1 MADAPDLTAAP
12 AAYPQAWEADVVL
25 RDGGTCHL
33 RPIRPDDAA
42 GLVALHGR
50 LSPQTVYFRFFAPYP
65 QLSDRDVERFTTVD
79 YRDRVALVAT
89 IGEAII
95 GVVRYD
101 RVAPQEAEVAF
112 VIEDEHQGR
121 GLGTIFLEHI
131 AQAARERG
139 VRRFV
144 AEVLPENARM
154 LEIFEHAGYVAESSR
169 DEGFIAL
176 SFDITPTASS
186 LAVTHAREQRAEAT
200 SIARLVSPRSVAIV
214 GAGRDEASIGSAL
227 ARHVVDGGFTGPVVA
242 INPNA
247 EGQVAGLPCFPSL
260 REAPGPIDL
269 AIVASPAD
277 TVVDVVHDAAAARV
291 HSLVVVSAGFGESGA
306 DGWAA
311 QQALLRSAR
320 ELGLRVLGPNALG
333 FINTAPEVRLNAS
346 LSPHFPQAGSIG
358 FFAQSGAPGAAL
370 LEAASRRGL
379 GISTFVSAG
388 NRADISGNDVL
399 QYWEDDEAT
408 ELVMLYLESIGN
420 PRKFSRIARR
430 LGVRKPII
438 AVKAGRSTQGAPLGH
453 AVRTTELDPDA
464 VEQTFIQSGVIRTQ
478 TIAEMY
484 DVAQL
489 LASQPLPSGNRV
501 LAMSNSDAMTLMAAD
516 AVSGAGL
523 QWVDPPIVFGPGA
536 TVEEFERAL
545 AAAADD
551 PAVESILAMYVPD
564 LQHTGARAAAAL
576 ERVAARATTPILAVM
591 FAVEGTHRLL
601 ATLTDGRP
609 QLGTVPTY
617 PAVEDAVRALAAVQR
632 HAEWR
637 LHATDNPVVP
647 LGIDVEAARRDVGR
661 WLAASDGDGDVTL
674 AESQASGL
682 LAHYGITVWPRR
694 TTRTADEAAQA
705 AAELGYPVV
714 LKTVDDHLRLR
725 SDLGGVYF
733 DIVDEAEL
741 RYQFHARLADLGQHD
756 YDRLVVQRQAEAGAS
771 TVIETVEDP
780 LFGPVVTFGLSGV
793 AYDVMGDR
801 AYAVPPLSEHD
812 VQQLLDRPAA
822 AGLLRRGRS
831 GHGVDRGLLGELVAR
846 AARLADDVPEVAHLV
861 LRPVVASE
869 NGVAVLGATVTLR
882 RPETRTDLPA
892 RRLLG

>member
-1 MADAPDLTAAP
+1 M
-12 AAYPQAWEADVVL
+12 L

-42 GLVALHGR
+42 GLVALHSR
-50 LSPQTVYFRFFAPYP
+50 LSPRTVYFRFFAPYP
-65 QLSDRDVERFTTVD
+65 RLSDRDIERFSTVD

-89 IGEAII
+89 IGDAII

-131 AQAARERG
+131 AQAARECG

-154 LEIFEHAGYVAESSR
+154 LEIFEHAGFVAEASR

-176 SFDITPTASS
+176 TFDITPTASS

-200 SIARLVSPRSVAIV
+200 SIARLVNPRSVAIV
-214 GAGRDEASIGSAL
+214 GASRNPTSIGYAL

-247 EGQVAGLPCFPSL
+247 DGDVAGLPCYPSL
-260 REAPGPIDL
+260 KEAPGPIDL
-269 AIVASPAD
+269 VIIATPAD
-277 TVVDVVHDAAAARV
+277 SVVDVVHDAAAARV
-291 HSLVVVSAGFGESGA
+291 HSLVVVSSGFGESGPE
-306 DGWAA
+306 GWAA
-311 QQALLRSAR
+311 QVALLRSAR

-333 FINTAPEVRLNAS
+333 FINTDPNVRLNAS
-346 LSPHFPQAGSIG
+346 LSPHFPQAGPIG

-399 QYWEDDEAT
+399 QYWEDDDAT

-453 AVRTTELDPDA
+453 AVRTTGLDPEA
-464 VEQTFIQSGVIRTQ
+464 VEQTFIQSGVIRTE

-489 LASQPLPSGNRV
+489 LAHQPLPTGNRV

-516 AVSGAGL
+516 AVAGAGL
-523 QWVDPPIVFGPGA
+523 QWVDPPISFGPESS
-536 TVEEFERAL
+536 VDELERAL
-545 AAAADD
+545 EAAADD
-551 PAVESILAMYVPD
+551 PAVDAILAMYVPGLHD
-564 LQHTGARAAAAL
+564 TGAGAAGAL
-576 ERVAARATTPILAVM
+576 ERVAARANTPILAVM
-591 FAVEGTHRLL
+591 FSVDGTHRLL
-601 ATLTDGRP
+601 DNLTDGRP

-617 PAVEDAVRALAAVQR
+617 PAVEDAVRALAVVQR

-637 LHATDNPVVP
+637 AHATDNPVVP
-647 LGIDVEAARRDVGR
+647 LGIDVEAARQQVSA
-661 WLAASDGDGDVTL
+661 WL
-674 AESQASGL
+674 AESEGERTLTPGQSASL
-682 LAHYGITVWPRR
+682 LAHYGIAVWPRR
-694 TTRTADEAAQA
+694 TTRTADEAALA

-741 RYQFHARLADLGQHD
+741 RYQFNARLADLGQLD
-756 YDRLVVQRQAEAGAS
+756 YDRLVVQRQAEAGVS
-771 TVIETVEDP
+771 TVVETREDP

-812 VQQLLDRPAA
+812 VQQLLDRPASA
-822 AGLLRRGRS
+822 ELLRRGRS
-831 GHGVDRGLLGELVAR
+831 GHAIDREQLGDLVAR
-846 AARLADDVPEVAHLV
+846 AARLADDLPEVAHLL
-861 LRPVVASE
+861 LRPVVASK
-869 NGVAVLGATVTLR
+869 NGTAVLGATITLR
-882 RPETRTDLPA
+882 PPETRTDLPA